1 MALIGLGVL
10 TGSCRLRG
18 TAGRWS
24 AVGQRPQ
31 VPLPA
36 QRLHVSVPQADS
48 VALRQRLTKDKCNY
62 LFSQVLTNYLS
73 PDRRWRWVWMCVC
86 LCLRE
91 VSVLP
96 DMCVC
101 SGRHGNWL
109 LNHFF
114 SSTSRI
120 YEGRS
125 PLNFWIPTSQRIFS
139 RFLFFKCIV
148 ITFRNKSL
156 TSIL

>member
-1 MALIGLGVL
+1 MDLLCGPASDGSDRLGRVDGLL
-10 TGSCRLRG
+10 QA
-18 TAGRWS
+18 AGNSWQVECCG
-24 AVGQRPQ
+24 AVPQ

-139 RFLFFKCIV
+139 RFLFF
-148 ITFRNKSL
+148 NAL
-156 TSIL
+156 